1 MTKENSSLFN
11 HEIPNMISKKK
22 SNEPQWYTQ
31 YPMLNRALVL
41 LKPLSS
47 DIQEVVGKELYNYAK
62 ELSFDDYDV
71 PENTENSNQ
80 VGLQRLKQVIQNKGH
95 NSSISRALNEIITL
109 NHEGRTLSGQR
120 LLLCL
125 QALECLQRQQ
135 GQNHFINTQEIRI
148 EVYTIVRLV
157 FEKDI
162 EIFEEQGKQ
171 RKAEREMERAEE
183 EMAKAILLQVAQ
195 EMELLGHTDS
205 SSEEDK
211 ALAQEIS
218 NLEAYQEKAPQA
230 FKPYL
235 KRVGRFLT
243 LLLPIEKE
251 EEEEEQKE
259 EPKEAENLPPL
270 LENDVASS
278 AVEEEVNPINVV
290 FSNHKE
296 LPLVKPRERVWA
308 MNQEEINSLI
318 ENTAQTKAVK
328 AAKNVAKKQITNP
341 SVSVEKSSPVKKEA
355 TKKKVTQ
362 VDDPNSE
369 ASPPQKKKTVQEVP
383 LP

>member
-1 MTKENSSLFN
+1 
-11 HEIPNMISKKK
+11 MISKKK

-41 LKPLSS
+41 LKPLSL

-71 PENTENSNQ
+71 PENAEIVSQ

-95 NSSISRALNEIITL
+95 NSAIYRALNEIMAL
-109 NHEGRTLSGQR
+109 NHEGRTLAGQR

-135 GQNHFINTQEIRI
+135 GQNHFINTQKIRI

-171 RKAEREMERAEE
+171 RKADREMERAEE

-211 ALAQEIS
+211 ALAQEMS
-218 NLEAYQEKAPQA
+218 NFEAYQEKAPQS

-251 EEEEEQKE
+251 EE
-259 EPKEAENLPPL
+259 PKEVENLPPL
-270 LENDVASS
+270 LENDAASS
-278 AVEEEVNPINVV
+278 TTEGEMTPINVV

-296 LPLVKPRERVWA
+296 LPLIKPRERVWA

-328 AAKNVAKKQITNP
+328 AAKNVAKKQIANP
-341 SVSVEKSSPVKKEA
+341 SASVEKSSPVKKEA

-362 VDDPNSE
+362 GDDQDSE
-369 ASPPQKKKTVQEVP
+369 APPPKKKKIVQEAP